1 MLIYLAVAI
10 FRMHLDGAYVSLSF
24 MKWAGA
30 QLSIVKLN
38 MVNMS
43 LKLYVIYVY
52 AVMYF
57 Y

>member
-1 MLIYLAVAI
+1 
-10 FRMHLDGAYVSLSF
+10 MHLDGAYVSLSF

>member
-1 MLIYLAVAI
+1 MQHK
-10 FRMHLDGAYVSLSF
+10 FLSF

-43 LKLYVIYVY
+43 PKLYVIYVY

>member
-1 MLIYLAVAI
+1 MYLEPAQ
-10 FRMHLDGAYVSLSF
+10 VSQVLL
-24 MKWAGA
+24 KWAGA
-30 QLSIVKLN
+30 QISIVELN
-38 MVNMS
+38 IVNMS

>member
-24 MKWAGA
+24 MKWAGT

>member
-1 MLIYLAVAI
+1 MQHKFLN
-10 FRMHLDGAYVSLSF
+10 F

-30 QLSIVKLN
+30 QLNIVKLN